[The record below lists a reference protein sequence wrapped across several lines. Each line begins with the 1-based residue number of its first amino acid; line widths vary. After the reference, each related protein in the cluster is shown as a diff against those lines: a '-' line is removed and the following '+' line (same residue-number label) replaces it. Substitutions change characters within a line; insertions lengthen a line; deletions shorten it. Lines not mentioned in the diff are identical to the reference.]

1 MPIRPFDDAQ
11 NFKIH
16 FPVRTER
23 EADTLQNLQQM
34 ISVQHRQRFIK
45 KVFGGNGDEFDRFIA
60 DLNTVT
66 DWVEAHQVM
75 KNYFSEHGINPY
87 QEEAICLTDI
97 AYKRYFPLDAYI
109 QPQF

>member
-11 NFKIH
+11 NFK
-16 FPVRTER
+16 VSYSARVDR
-23 EADTLQNLQQM
+23 GADALQNLQQM
-34 ISVQHRQRFIK
+34 ISTQHRQRFIK
-45 KVFGGNGDEFDRFIA
+45 KVFAGNVEEFERFIA
-60 DLNTVT
+60 DLNTVA

-75 KNYFSEHGINPY
+75 KNYFNTHGINPY